1 MNDLDAE
8 ELFHLALKASDDGDR
23 EKSISYL
30 KQSIALE
37 PQANSLYILAAEYAE
52 LGMMHRATELMRQA
66 LELNPEL
73 WTAWFQLGLLY
84 LSQNYIQEARSAW
97 DNLVELGEDSYLH
110 HLATGMN
117 LLIDEKI
124 EDSLEAL
131 AQGMEMNDDNPAL
144 NGDITN
150 IINSVL
156 ASVEN
161 MTHDET
167 GAPGAGPVAET
178 GEADSGASGENEA
191 QAHKQHL
198 LVSKYGNSE

>member
-8 ELFHLALKASDDGDR
+8 ELFHLALKASDEGDR

-30 KQSIALE
+30 KKSIALE
-37 PQANSLYILAAEYAE
+37 PEANSLYILAAEYAE

-84 LSQNYIQEARSAW
+84 LSQNYVQEARTAW
-97 DNLVELGEDSYLH
+97 DNLIELGEEDYLF

-124 EDSLEAL
+124 EESLVSL
-131 AQGMEMNDDNPAL
+131 ARGIEMNDDNPAL
-144 NGDITN
+144 NGDVTN

-156 ASVEN
+156 ESTDDISLDMADQVEAQP
-161 MTHDET
+161 DAE
-167 GAPGAGPVAET
+167 AEKLAAAET
-178 GEADSGASGENEA
+178 GDADEKAR
-191 QAHKQHL
+191 KQHL
-198 LVSKYGNSE
+198 LVSKYGSNQ

>member
-8 ELFHLALKASDDGDR
+8 ELFHLALKASDDGNR

-30 KQSIALE
+30 KQSIALD

-52 LGMMHRATELMRQA
+52 LGMMHRATEFMRQA

-84 LSQNYIQEARSAW
+84 LSQNYVQEARSAW
-97 DNLVELGEDSYLH
+97 DNLIELGEDNYLY

-117 LLIDEKI
+117 LLIDENV
-124 EDSLEAL
+124 EESLEAL
-131 AQGMEMNDDNPAL
+131 ARGMEMNDDNPAL
-144 NGDITN
+144 NGDISN

-156 ASVEN
+156 ASLED
-161 MTHDET
+161 DET
-167 GAPGAGPVAET
+167 AAQEEPEPEVDL
-178 GEADSGASGENEA
+178 EADAGRIPADGDETA
-191 QAHKQHL
+191 RKQQL
-198 LVSKYGNSE
+198 LVSKYGSNQ

>member
-84 LSQNYIQEARSAW
+84 LSQNYVQEARSAW

-117 LLIDEKI
+117 LLIDEKV

-131 AQGMEMNDDNPAL
+131 EKGMEMNDDNPAL

-156 ASVEN
+156 ASIEN
-161 MTHDET
+161 LAHDGT
-167 GAPGAGPVAET
+167 GQSEVSPTAET
-178 GEADSGASGENEA
+178 DGIDEGVAGANEEKA
-191 QAHKQHL
+191 RKQHL